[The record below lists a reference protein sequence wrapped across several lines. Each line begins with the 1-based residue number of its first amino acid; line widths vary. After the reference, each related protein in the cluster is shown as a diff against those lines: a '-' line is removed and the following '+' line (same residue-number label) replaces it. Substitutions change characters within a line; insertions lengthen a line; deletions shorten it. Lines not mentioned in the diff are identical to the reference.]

1 MLEFDDQAQGPKIKV
16 IGVGGGGG
24 NALNTMI
31 EAGIQGVDFVAANTD
46 CQVLETNQAPTKI
59 QIGKNLTKGL
69 GAGANPDIGCAAA
82 LEDASRIAE
91 VIGGADMVF
100 VTAGM
105 GGGTGTGA
113 APVIA
118 RVARE
123 AGALTVAVVTKPF
136 MFEGLQRKKKAN
148 AGVAELAKSVD
159 ALIVIPND
167 RLVTLAGKNMTLRE
181 SFNLVDSVCATAVRG
196 ISDLVMMPGLIN
208 VDFADVRTIMTG
220 MGRALMGSGHGKGE
234 KRALDAAHMAINS
247 PLLEDVSINGAT
259 GILVNIT
266 GGPDLMLAEVTEAC
280 TLIQE
285 AADPDANIIFGSV
298 IDANM
303 TDEVRLTVIATGF
316 QSRTA
321 VESSTVAGTLNT
333 RSGKKP
339 TDHQMVLPISHP
351 APATHP
357 APPRVSLAVT
367 AAPPPVPALARA
379 PIADSR
385 PAGSQYIAIAAPA
398 CSAVPEIVEFADTVV
413 DEFSAPV
420 GYPSGATTYT
430 PPPVVGVATAP
441 SAPVA
446 ITERLTPAPEA
457 RPVIRPAVTSAM
469 SAVPVSGPRRVSGT
483 VPVALAAD
491 HLCIEESEFDKPT
504 YLRRAMAGETPL
516 AMRLPGE
523 GSKL

>member
-24 NALNTMI
+24 NAVNTMI
-31 EAGIQGVDFVAANTD
+31 EAGIQGVDFVAVNTD

-82 LEDASRIAE
+82 LEDASRLAE
-91 VIGGADMVF
+91 VVGGADMVF

-118 RVARE
+118 RIARE

-136 MFEGLQRKKKAN
+136 AFEGLQRKKKAN
-148 AGVAELAKSVD
+148 AGVAELGKSVD

-167 RLVTLAGKNMTLRE
+167 RLVALAGKNMTLRE
-181 SFNLVDSVCATAVRG
+181 SFNMVDSVCATAVRG

-234 KRALDAAHMAINS
+234 KRALDAAQMAINS

-303 TDEVRLTVIATGF
+303 ADEVCLTVIATGF
-316 QSRTA
+316 QGRTA
-321 VESSTVAGTLNT
+321 VEASTAGSLNA
-333 RSGKKP
+333 RPSRRP
-339 TDHQMVLPISHP
+339 ADHQMVLPISHAALAPNP
-351 APATHP
+351 ALPR
-357 APPRVSLAVT
+357 APLAGP
-367 AAPPPVPALARA
+367 AAPPPVPSLARA
-379 PIADSR
+379 PA
-385 PAGSQYIAIAAPA
+385 AVVGSPPVVISAPVR
-398 CSAVPEIVEFADTVV
+398 STVPEVVEFADTAL
-413 DEFSAPV
+413 DEFSAPTS
-420 GYPSGATTYT
+420 YPAGAMIYT
-430 PPPVVGVATAP
+430 PPPVFGAGSAP
-441 SAPVA
+441 SFPLAVGERAAPV
-446 ITERLTPAPEA
+446 PES
-457 RPVIRPAVTSAM
+457 RPVIRPAVTSPM
-469 SAVPVSGPRRVSGT
+469 STVPGSGPRRAPGT
-483 VPVALAAD
+483 VPAALAD

-516 AMRLPGE
+516 AVRLPGE

>member
-1 MLEFDDQAQGPKIKV
+1 MVEFDDQAQGPKIKV

-24 NALNTMI
+24 NAVNTMI

-167 RLVTLAGKNMTLRE
+167 RLVALAGKHMTLRE
-181 SFNLVDSVCATAVRG
+181 SFNMVDSVCATAVRG

-220 MGRALMGSGHGKGE
+220 MGRALMGSGQGKGD
-234 KRALDAAHMAINS
+234 KRALDAAQMAINP
-247 PLLEDVSINGAT
+247 PLREDVSINGAT

-266 GGPDLMLAEVTEAC
+266 GGPDLMRAEVTEAC

-298 IDANM
+298 IDPNM

-321 VESSTVAGTLNT
+321 VEASTAGALNT
-333 RSGKKP
+333 RPGKKP
-339 TDHQMVLPISHP
+339 ADHQMSLPISHVAP
-351 APATHP
+351 APNP
-357 APPRVSLAVT
+357 GSPRVSLAAT
-367 AAPPPVPALARA
+367 AAPPPVPTMARA
-379 PIADSR
+379 AAVMAS
-385 PAGSQYIAIAAPA
+385 PAPSVVISASVR
-398 CSAVPEIVEFADTVV
+398 SAV
-413 DEFSAPV
+413 
-420 GYPSGATTYT
+420 
-430 PPPVVGVATAP
+430 
-441 SAPVA
+441 
-446 ITERLTPAPEA
+446 TE
-457 RPVIRPAVTSAM
+457 S
-469 SAVPVSGPRRVSGT
+469 
-483 VPVALAAD
+483 
-491 HLCIEESEFDKPT
+491 
-504 YLRRAMAGETPL
+504 
-516 AMRLPGE
+516 
-523 GSKL
+523 

>member
-24 NALNTMI
+24 NAVNTMI

-167 RLVTLAGKNMTLRE
+167 RLVSLAGKHMTLRE

-220 MGRALMGSGHGKGE
+220 MGRALMGSGQGKGD
-234 KRALDAAHMAINS
+234 KRALDAAQMAINS

-298 IDANM
+298 IDPNM

-321 VESSTVAGTLNT
+321 VEASTAGVLNT
-333 RSGKKP
+333 RPGKKP
-339 TDHQMVLPISHP
+339 ADHQMSLPISHAAP
-351 APATHP
+351 APHP
-357 APPRVSLAVT
+357 APPRVFVAAT
-367 AAPPPVPALARA
+367 AAPPPVPTLARA
-379 PIADSR
+379 AAANAS
-385 PAGSQYIAIAAPA
+385 PAPSAVISAPA
-398 CSAVPEIVEFADTVV
+398 HSVVPQIVEFADTAV
-413 DEFSAPV
+413 DELSAPTS
-420 GYPSGATTYT
+420 YPAGVLLYT
-430 PPPVVGVATAP
+430 PPPVAAAAPAPALPVAVAERAA
-441 SAPVA
+441 SAP
-446 ITERLTPAPEA
+446 EP
-457 RPVIRPAVTSAM
+457 RPVIRPAVTSPI
-469 SAVPVSGPRRVSGT
+469 STTPGSGPRRTSGT

-504 YLRRAMAGETPL
+504 YLRRAMAGDTPM